1 MKTET
6 SQSKR
11 PLARRTK
18 RAQPNPKSAPRLPEW
33 VIGVYDGPKD
43 KRLSSKE
50 GYSR

>member
-1 MKTET
+1 MKTDTPE
-6 SQSKR
+6 SKR

-18 RAQPNPKSAPRLPEW
+18 RPQPSPKSVPILPEW